1 MLDISFFN
9 HHPLMLVVTN
19 ARGSILECSPWAE
32 QQLNLHKKTLM
43 QEYFYEEDALRVV
56 RILQSCDPIVRE
68 PFRLEVREGVI
79 RHVRC
84 TVLLDRE
91 VLTWS
96 FEDIHELTHL
106 RTESKALQTLPK
118 EYGHE
123 MNNFLTVIGSA
134 AEGIQL
140 DATEPLMKE
149 DAEAIISMT
158 ERAAVLTRQFMHL
171 GRKCQFPKS
180 ILNLPE
186 ILLVEQQRLSR
197 LLNSTL
203 TVTVHDADAHVFA
216 SKYLLRNIWM
226 AAAQCFE
233 DKNTTMVVSVSHLS
247 YHFSSR
253 VLGLPAGIYVIVSMV
268 EDGFEWSI
276 DSILNPRNVLPR
288 EDDALQGAW
297 ESLTRCRGGL
307 CQHQNI
313 TGQQC
318 VSIFLPWIRS
328 S

>member
-1 MLDISFFN
+1 MLDNSFFN

-19 ARGSILECSPWAE
+19 ARGTILECSPWAE
-32 QQLNLHKKTLM
+32 QHLNLQKKTLM
-43 QEYFYEEDALRVV
+43 QEYFYEEDAIRVV

-79 RHVRC
+79 RHLLC
-84 TVLLDRE
+84 TVLMDGD

-171 GRKCQFPKS
+171 GRKSQLPNS
-180 ILNLPE
+180 IVSVPE
-186 ILLVEQQRLSR
+186 ILLSEQQRLQR
-197 LLNSTL
+197 LVNANL
-203 TVTVHDADAHVFA
+203 TVAVHDADAHVFA
-216 SKYLLRNIWM
+216 SEYLLRNIWM
-226 AAAQCFE
+226 AAIQCFE
-233 DKNTTMVVSVSHLS
+233 NKDTSMVVSVSHLS
-247 YHFSSR
+247 YHFSNR

-268 EDGFEWSI
+268 EEGFEWSV
-276 DSILNPRNVLPR
+276 DAVLNPRNVLPK
-288 EDDALQGAW
+288 EGDTLQGAW
-297 ESLTRCRGGL
+297 ESLIRCRGGL
-307 CQHQNI
+307 CQHQNS
-313 TGQQC
+313 TGAQC
-318 VSIFLPWIRS
+318 VSLFLPWIRPS
-328 S
+328 

>member
-1 MLDISFFN
+1 MLDNSFFN

-19 ARGSILECSPWAE
+19 PRGTILECSPWAE
-32 QQLNLHKKTLM
+32 QHLNLHKKTLM
-43 QEYFYEEDALRVV
+43 QEYFYEDDAIRVV

-68 PFRLEVREGVI
+68 TFRLEIREGVI
-79 RHVRC
+79 RHLRC
-84 TVLLDRE
+84 TVLMDGD

-106 RTESKALQTLPK
+106 RTEAKALQTLPK

-134 AEGIQL
+134 AEGIHL

-149 DAEAIISMT
+149 DAQAILSMT

-171 GRKCQFPKS
+171 GRKSQLPKS
-180 ILNLPE
+180 IVSVPE
-186 ILLVEQQRLSR
+186 ILLNEQQRLQR
-197 LLNSTL
+197 LINATL

-216 SKYLLRNIWM
+216 SEYLLRNIWM
-226 AAAQCFE
+226 AAIQSFE
-233 DKNTTMVVSVSHLS
+233 EKETAVVVAVSHLS

-268 EDGFEWSI
+268 QEGFEWSL
-276 DSILNPRNVLPR
+276 DSVLNARNVLAR
-288 EDDALQGAW
+288 EGDALQGAW
-297 ESLTRCRGGL
+297 ESLIRCRGGL
-307 CQHQNI
+307 CQHQNSE
-313 TGQQC
+313 GAQC
-318 VSIFLPWIRS
+318 VSLFLPWVHS